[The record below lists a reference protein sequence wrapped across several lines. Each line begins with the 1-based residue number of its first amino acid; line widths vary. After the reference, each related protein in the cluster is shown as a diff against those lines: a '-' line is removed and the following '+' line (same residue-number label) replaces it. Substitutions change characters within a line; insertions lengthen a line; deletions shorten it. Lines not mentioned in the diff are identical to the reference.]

1 MSDRRS
7 NSSSRVTLE
16 DLLRLKRAE
25 RPPPEFWVEFEQ
37 ELRQKQLAA
46 LVEKKSWWHEF
57 AAVYSRFGG
66 LRVPVGATAVLAV
79 TLLSVHYYSRSGS
92 EPSVVVRSN
101 VLVQPETQLPRS
113 SPTIAAAVA
122 SAAPA
127 AADLPEEPPS
137 AANVQGATL
146 VEATQ
151 PVTGEISGLIPRMGD
166 VLENRANPPEL
177 ISSAHSIAIQFPGSA
192 AMEPELLEAASRSLG
207 FEDRAMP
214 AARVRHIAET
224 LPTATAATEP
234 RHARLVAALG
244 TAFAYSPEPSVPEYA
259 KRSVIRHLTEDGWDH
274 SMSRLEAG
282 ANRLSIRF

>member
-7 NSSSRVTLE
+7 NSSSRVTVE

-25 RPPPEFWVEFEQ
+25 RPPPDFWVEFER

-101 VLVQPETQLPRS
+101 VPVQLETQLPRS
-113 SPTIAAAVA
+113 LPMVAAAVA

-127 AADLPEEPPS
+127 AADLPEQPSS
-137 AANVQGATL
+137 AADVHGATL
-146 VEATQ
+146 VQATQ
-151 PVTGEISGLIPRMGD
+151 PVTEEISGLIPRLGD
-166 VLENRANPPEL
+166 VLENRGNPPEL
-177 ISSAHSIAIQFPGSA
+177 IPSAHSIAIQLPASA
-192 AMEPELLEAASRSLG
+192 AMEPELLDAASRSLG

-244 TAFAYSPEPSVPEYA
+244 TAFAYSPEPSAPEHA
-259 KRSVIRHLTEDGWDH
+259 KRSVIRYLAEDGWDH